1 VLRHWKLF
9 DLEGLS
15 PEGEQARH
23 KLAEFME
30 QLDTKAARFEEKR
43 AAQLTRRAERQS

>member
-1 VLRHWKLF
+1 L

-15 PEGEQARH
+15 PEGEQARE

-30 QLDTKAARFEEKR
+30 QLDVKAARFEEKR
-43 AAQLTRRAERQS
+43 AAQLARQARQRTP